1 MLAAPAFGD
10 TIKMGMRKPD
20 DGFRDRLKEIKS
32 SHAGST
38 MNIP

>member
-1 MLAAPAFGD
+1 
-10 TIKMGMRKPD
+10 MGMRKPD